1 MAAQMPQANQETAL
15 VVRKSADLQAI
26 VAKPITFEPLNAA
39 DEARALAAA
48 KTLLP
53 TDGRFTR
60 VVAIGAKERRGLS
73 AVIDSLNDEITV
85 GDLEKASGLSTQVL
99 GYIDTLNI
107 DDLSP
112 EARNKFLM
120 IKETLED
127 IANRVK
133 AFFERYQTLKRK
145 LDMIQNEIEA
155 MQAERVNYSN
165 RLDALYIENRRLMLE
180 LRVAIAAGKFYLRDY
195 GYPQQRE
202 LQERVEQETAAA
214 KAEGR
219 MIDRD
224 LVQQLQDLN
233 GYLQRVETTVANMQG
248 AITSAYQTGEAIRMM
263 QGNELFIAQ
272 KLSDIVE
279 TVLPEWKK
287 LLFLAYEAYRA
298 HGAAAFAQQI
308 DAKSA
313 ALRRATAEKLGEA
326 AEETAALMK
335 TQSFDPDSLK
345 YFNDKLVEA
354 LKVIQDAS
362 IEQRKIHAAAEES
375 GQRLMVELAEAVA
388 ETSKRQP

>member
-1 MAAQMPQANQETAL
+1 MSAQMPQTNQDTAL
-15 VVRKSADLQAI
+15 VVRKSSDLQEITAR
-26 VAKPITFEPLNAA
+26 PITFEPLNPM
-39 DEARALAAA
+39 DEARAREEA
-48 KTLLP
+48 KTLIP
-53 TDGRFTR
+53 ADSRFTR

-73 AVIDSLNDEITV
+73 TVIDSLNNEITV

-133 AFFERYQTLKRK
+133 AFFERYQTLKQK
-145 LDMIQNEIEA
+145 LDRIQSEIEG

-180 LRVAIAAGKFYLRDY
+180 LRVAIAAGKYYLRDY
-195 GYPQQRE
+195 GYPQQKD
-202 LQERVEQETAAA
+202 LQAKVEAETAAA
-214 KAEGR
+214 KAEAR

-224 LVQQLQDLN
+224 LVQQLQDIN
-233 GYLQRVETTVANMQG
+233 GYLQRVETTINNMQG

-272 KLSDIVE
+272 KLSDVVE

-298 HGAAAFAQQI
+298 HGAAAFAEQV

-313 ALRRATAEKLGEA
+313 ALRRATADKLGEVA
-326 AEETAALMK
+326 DETAALMQ

-354 LKVIQDAS
+354 LKVIQEAS
-362 IEQRKIHAAAEES
+362 VEQRKIHAAAEES
-375 GQRLMVELAEAVA
+375 GQRLMVELADAVA
-388 ETSKRQP
+388 ETSKR

>member
-1 MAAQMPQANQETAL
+1 MSAQMPQSNQDTAL
-15 VVRKSADLQAI
+15 VVRKSADLQEITAR
-26 VAKPITFEPLNAA
+26 PITFEPLNPM
-39 DEARALAAA
+39 DEARAREEA
-48 KTLLP
+48 KTLIP
-53 TDGRFTR
+53 ADSRFTR

-73 AVIDSLNDEITV
+73 TVIDSLNNEITV

-133 AFFERYQTLKRK
+133 AFFERYQTLKQK
-145 LDMIQNEIEA
+145 LDRIQSEIEG

-180 LRVAIAAGKFYLRDY
+180 LRVAIAAGKYYLRDY
-195 GYPQQRE
+195 GYPQQKE
-202 LQERVEQETAAA
+202 LQAKVEAETAAA
-214 KAEGR
+214 KAEAR

-224 LVQQLQDLN
+224 LVQQLQDIN
-233 GYLQRVETTVANMQG
+233 GYLQRVETTINNMQG

-272 KLSDIVE
+272 KLSDVVE

-298 HGAAAFAQQI
+298 HGAAAFAEQV

-313 ALRRATAEKLGEA
+313 ALRRATADKLGEVA
-326 AEETAALMK
+326 DETAALMR

-354 LKVIQDAS
+354 LKVIQEAS
-362 IEQRKIHAAAEES
+362 VEQRKIHAAAEES
-375 GQRLMVELAEAVA
+375 GQRLMVELADAVA
-388 ETSKRQP
+388 ETSKR

>member
-1 MAAQMPQANQETAL
+1 MAAQMPQTNTETAL
-15 VVRKSADLQAI
+15 VVQKSDDLQQV
-26 VAKPITFEPLNAA
+26 VARPITFEPLNPA
-39 DEARALAAA
+39 DETRAKQEA

-60 VVAIGAKERRGLS
+60 VVAIGAPERRGLS
-73 AVIDSLNDEITV
+73 EVIDSLNNEITV

-112 EARNKFLM
+112 EARTKFLM
-120 IKETLED
+120 LKETLDD
-127 IANRVK
+127 IIHRVK
-133 AFFERYQTLKRK
+133 SFFERYQTLKTK
-145 LDMIQNEIEA
+145 LDQIQSEIEG
-155 MQAERVNYSN
+155 MQAERINYSN

-180 LRVAIAAGKFYLRDY
+180 LRVDIAAGKYYLRDY
-195 GYPQQRE
+195 GYPQQQD
-202 LQERVEQETAAA
+202 LQKKVEAETTAA

-219 MIDRD
+219 MVDRD
-224 LVQQLQDLN
+224 LVQQLQDMN
-233 GYLQRVETTVANMQG
+233 GYLQRVETTIANMQG

-287 LLFLAYEAYRA
+287 LLFLAYESYRA
-298 HGAAAFAQQI
+298 HGAAAFAAQI

-326 AEETAALMK
+326 AQETADLMK

-388 ETSKRQP
+388 ETSKR

>member
-1 MAAQMPQANQETAL
+1 MAAQMPQTNQETAL
-15 VVRKSADLQAI
+15 VVHKSAELQEI
-26 VAKPITFEPLNAA
+26 VAKPITFEPLNPT
-39 DEARALAAA
+39 DEARALAEA

-53 TDGRFTR
+53 TDGRFTK

-120 IKETLED
+120 LKETVED
-127 IANRVK
+127 IVNRVK

-145 LDMIQNEIEA
+145 LDMIQKEIED

-165 RLDALYIENRRLMLE
+165 RLDALYLENRRLMLE
-180 LRVAIAAGKFYLRDY
+180 LRVDIAAGKFYLRDY
-195 GYPQQRE
+195 GYPAQQE
-202 LQERVEQETAAA
+202 LQAKVEAETAAA

-263 QGNELFIAQ
+263 QSNELFIAQ

-287 LLFLAYEAYRA
+287 LLFLSYEAYRA

-326 AEETAALMK
+326 AAETAAMMK

-345 YFNDKLVEA
+345 YFNDKLVQA
-354 LKVIQDAS
+354 LTVIQEAS

-388 ETSKRQP
+388 ETSKR

>member
-1 MAAQMPQANQETAL
+1 MSAQMPQSNQDTAL
-15 VVRKSADLQAI
+15 VVRKSADLQEITAR
-26 VAKPITFEPLNAA
+26 PITFEPLNPM
-39 DEARALAAA
+39 DEARAREEA
-48 KTLLP
+48 KTLIP
-53 TDGRFTR
+53 ADSRFTR

-73 AVIDSLNDEITV
+73 TVIDSLNNEITV

-133 AFFERYQTLKRK
+133 AFFERYQTLKQK
-145 LDMIQNEIEA
+145 LDRIQSEIEG

-180 LRVAIAAGKFYLRDY
+180 LRVAIAAGKYYLRDY
-195 GYPQQRE
+195 GYPQQKE
-202 LQERVEQETAAA
+202 LQAKVEAETAAA

-224 LVQQLQDLN
+224 LVQQLQDIN
-233 GYLQRVETTVANMQG
+233 GYLQRVETTINNMQG

-272 KLSDIVE
+272 KLSDVVE

-298 HGAAAFAQQI
+298 HGAAAFAEQV

-313 ALRRATAEKLGEA
+313 ALRRATADKLGEVA
-326 AEETAALMK
+326 DETAALMR

-354 LKVIQDAS
+354 LKVIQEAS
-362 IEQRKIHAAAEES
+362 VEQRKIHAAAEES
-375 GQRLMVELAEAVA
+375 GQRLMVELADAVA
-388 ETSKRQP
+388 ETSKR